1 LTQLDGYFEE
11 FGVSPDSLQARGLVR
26 YAQASALELAEVGE
40 DGREHWLTPAAASG
54 WRELKQAAGRA
65 DTQIF
70 IVSAYRS
77 IELQAEIIRR
87 KFGSGQSIED
97 ILRVSAFPGY
107 IEHHSGL
114 ALDLGSPG
122 FAPLELEFEHSAAFR
137 WLSNYAGGLGFSLSY
152 PPGNA
157 CGYQYE
163 PWHWCFSDAAGG

>member
-1 LTQLDGYFEE
+1 MTQLDRYFEE

-70 IVSAYRS
+70 IVSA
-77 IELQAEIIRR
+77 
-87 KFGSGQSIED
+87 FT
-97 ILRVSAFPGY
+97 GY
-107 IEHHSGL
+107 SEHHSGL